1 MSRAVAWIED
11 LTAATAAAEAAEKAY
26 RAEYAARVE
35 QLAQERAFAF
45 RRANLLRAV
54 AGAVAGAE
62 DEQMAVAHGLATL
75 RSRLGWG
82 AESPAR
88 EEIVARFAP
97 VCAALHEAPDAQ
109 AKEAADPAEALAA
122 FEAWHI
128 EARGVPFWVL
138 FERWMPET
146 PVVDF

>member
-1 MSRAVAWIED
+1 MTRVTDWIDE
-11 LTAATAAAEAAEKAY
+11 LVAATKTAEAAETAY
-26 RAEYAARVE
+26 RAEYAKRVAA
-35 QLAQERAFAF
+35 LAQERAFAF

-54 AGAVAGAE
+54 AEVVARAE
-62 DEQMAVAHGLATL
+62 DEPTAVAHGLATL
-75 RSRLGWG
+75 RARLGWDFDS
-82 AESPAR
+82 EAR
-88 EEIVARFAP
+88 DEIVSRFAP
-97 VCAALHEAPDAQ
+97 VCAALREDDEAQ

-138 FERWMPET
+138 FEKWMPET

>member
-1 MSRAVAWIED
+1 MSRAAAWIEE
-11 LTAATAAAEAAEKAY
+11 LTAATSAAETAEKAY
-26 RAEYAARVE
+26 RAEYAKRVE

-54 AGAVAGAE
+54 ADVVATAE
-62 DEQMAVAHGLATL
+62 DEQMAVAYGLATL

-82 AESPAR
+82 QESPAR
-88 EEIVARFAP
+88 EEIISRFAP
-97 VCAALHEAPDAQ
+97 VCAALCDGDAQ
-109 AKEAADPAEALAA
+109 AKEATDPAEALAA
-122 FEAWHI
+122 FEAWHQ